1 MKIDKF
7 VSVISPLYNN
17 EDSVLQFIDDTMS
30 VLKDNYTNYE
40 LVLVDD
46 NSQDKTVELVISVL
60 DKYEGIRLLRLS
72 REFGEE
78 IAITAGL
85 ETVIGDFT
93 IVMLP
98 HIDPQNSIPEM
109 VQYCMNGS
117 DIVYGVRA
125 TPPNENW
132 FIRKIKDIFFWYAN
146 KVLKLGLMKNVTQF
160 CCLSRQAVN
169 AIIQIKD
176 SYRYLRLSSSFV
188 GYDRKPIIY
197 VPIKRGRNSRKRSF
211 FKTLNI
217 ALTIIVENSTHPL
230 RFVSWMGLF
239 AALSNLTYIAYIV
252 FIYLFKDDVMPGWT
266 TLSLQNA
273 SQFFFI
279 ALILTALC
287 EYTGR
292 VLNRLQNRPLYYQK
306 NERNSS
312 LLLTEK
318 NRHNIVEESVSTD
331 VLSDQ

>member
-1 MKIDKF
+1 MKVDKF
-7 VSVISPLYNN
+7 VSVIAPLYNN
-17 EDSVLQFIDDTMS
+17 EDSVIQFIEDTIS

-46 NSQDKTVELVISVL
+46 GSRDKTVELVISVL
-60 DKYEGIRLLRLS
+60 TKYEGIRLLRLS

-98 HIDPQNSIPEM
+98 HIDPHNKIPEM
-109 VQYCMNGS
+109 VQYCIDGS

-125 TPPNENW
+125 TPANENW
-132 FIRKIKDIFFWYAN
+132 FTRKIKDMFFWYSS
-146 KVLKLGLMKNVTQF
+146 KVLKLDLMKNVTQF
-160 CCLSRQAVN
+160 SCMSRQAVN

-176 SYRYLRLSSSFV
+176 SFRHLRLSSAFV

-197 VPIKRGRNSRKRSF
+197 EPIKRGRNTRERGF
-211 FKTLNI
+211 FKSLNI
-217 ALTIIVENSTHPL
+217 ALTLIVENSTHPL
-230 RFVSWMGLF
+230 RLVSWVGLV
-239 AALSNLTYIAYIV
+239 AAFGNLVYIAYI
-252 FIYLFKDDVMPGWT
+252 LFMYFYKDDIMQGWT

-273 SQFFFI
+273 SQFFVI
-279 ALILTALC
+279 VLILTALC

-292 VLNRLQNRPLYYQK
+292 VLNRLQDRPLYYQK
-306 NERNSS
+306 NEKNSS

-331 VLSDQ
+331 VLSD

>member
-1 MKIDKF
+1 MKVDKF

-17 EDSVLQFIDDTMS
+17 EDSVLQFIDDTIS

-46 NSQDKTVELVISVL
+46 NSRDKTVELVISVL

-85 ETVIGDFT
+85 ESVIGDFT
-93 IVMLP
+93 VVMLP

-125 TPPNENW
+125 TPANENW
-132 FIRKIKDIFFWYAN
+132 FARKVKDLFFWYAN
-146 KVLKLGLMKNVTQF
+146 RVLKLGLMKNVTQF
-160 CCLSRQAVN
+160 SCMSRQAVN

-176 SYRYLRLSSSFV
+176 SYRYLRLSSSLV

-197 VPIKRGRNSRKRSF
+197 EPIKRGRNSRERSF

-217 ALTIIVENSTHPL
+217 ALTLIVENSTHPL
-230 RFVSWMGLF
+230 RFVSWLGLF
-239 AALSNLTYIAYIV
+239 AALSNLIYMVYIV

-266 TLSLQNA
+266 TLSLQNG
-273 SQFFFI
+273 SQFFII

-318 NRHNIVEESVSTD
+318 DRPNIVEESVSTD
-331 VLSDQ
+331 VLSD